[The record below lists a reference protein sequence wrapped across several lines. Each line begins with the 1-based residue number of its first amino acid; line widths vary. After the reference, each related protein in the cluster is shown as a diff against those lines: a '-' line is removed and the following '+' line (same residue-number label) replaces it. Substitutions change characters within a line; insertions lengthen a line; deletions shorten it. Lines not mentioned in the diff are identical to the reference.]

1 VSVQTPIYSE
11 DYSRHWPVNVEGK
24 TVIDFGADYGS
35 TAYYFLSKGAIRVIC
50 VEGNPTLYKQLEANI
65 RFLHNCVAVY
75 KNIQAPADFADI
87 LTSTAETV
95 KVDVEGAE
103 RHLVTSSLS
112 LKAGASTTPLVSRPA
127 IGSQVRSRFR
137 KLAGFEAPHTDNLSH
152 SHDGTTPS
160 RREDGASPKVGD
172 TFKSV
177 HPNSMLHCW
186 SGDRHKQLSHNPHI
200 SVIGFHPHPKGMGIS
215 RRTS

>member
-1 VSVQTPIYSE
+1 MGNILQT
-11 DYSRHWPVNVEGK
+11 
-24 TVIDFGADYGS
+24 
-35 TAYYFLSKGAIRVIC
+35 
-50 VEGNPTLYKQLEANI
+50 
-65 RFLHNCVAVY
+65 
-75 KNIQAPADFADI
+75 
-87 LTSTAETV
+87 
-95 KVDVEGAE
+95 
-103 RHLVTSSLS
+103 VTSSLS

-200 SVIGFHPHPKGMGIS
+200 SVIGFHPHPEGWGFPAEQVKNS
-215 RRTS
+215 SALERRLNRRRRK